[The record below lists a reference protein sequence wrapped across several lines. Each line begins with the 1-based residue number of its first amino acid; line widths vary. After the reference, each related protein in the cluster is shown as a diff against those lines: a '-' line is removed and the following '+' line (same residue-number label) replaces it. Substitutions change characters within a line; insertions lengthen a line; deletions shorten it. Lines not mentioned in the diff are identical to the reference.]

1 MTLNTCEELC
11 CEESVTWL
19 PQQEVSEIPWIFPDF
34 LLKITVK
41 FPWPT
46 ELTIAQFV
54 LILDSTFRA
63 QPSPLPIYLFM
74 LSANHVQKK
83 DWFSV
88 KPNISLLFN
97 FANSDQQYCTKST
110 RFMSVKCTNVLLK
123 FPLFLTSFKDFNFPW
138 LEVKFPEF
146 SLTLKNIFFPFPDL
160 WQPCQLYTANLYLNK
175 KLLMLLML
183 AYTVQTQHVTHSI
196 VIHFLFGDICKYTRK
211 LSWR

>member
-1 MTLNTCEELC
+1 MTLNICQELC
-11 CEESVTWL
+11 WEENVTWL
-19 PQQEVSEIPWIFPDF
+19 PQPEVSETPWLF
-34 LLKITVK
+34 
-41 FPWPT
+41 T
-46 ELTIAQFV
+46 E
-54 LILDSTFRA
+54 
-63 QPSPLPIYLFM
+63 
-74 LSANHVQKK
+74 NKCK
-83 DWFSV
+83 
-88 KPNISLLFN
+88 ISLTNWINNCIICPDIGLNVPLTAIPLTHLFIYA
-97 FANSDQQYCTKST
+97 FSKSRAEKGLIFLKTQYQLVVQFHKQWSKYSTNST

-196 VIHFLFGDICKYTRK
+196 VIHFLFEDICKYARK

>member
-1 MTLNTCEELC
+1 MTLNICQELC
-11 CEESVTWL
+11 WEENVTWL
-19 PQQEVSEIPWIFPDF
+19 PQPEVSETPWLFTENKCKISLTNWINNCIICPDIG
-34 LLKITVK
+34 LNV
-41 FPWPT
+41 P
-46 ELTIAQFV
+46 LTAI
-54 LILDSTFRA
+54 
-63 QPSPLPIYLFM
+63 PLPIYLFM

-83 DWFSV
+83 DWFSWQ
-88 KPNISLLFN
+88 PNISLFFN
-97 FANSDQQYCTKST
+97 FTNSDQQHSTNST

-175 KLLMLLML
+175 KLLMLRML
-183 AYTVQTQHVTHSI
+183 AYTAQTQHVTHSI
-196 VIHFLFGDICKYTRK
+196 VIHFLFGDICKYARK

>member
-1 MTLNTCEELC
+1 MTLNICQELC
-11 CEESVTWL
+11 WEENVTWL
-19 PQQEVSEIPWIFPDF
+19 PQPEVSETPWLFTENKCKISLTNWINNCIICPDIGLNVPLTAIP
-34 LLKITVK
+34 
-41 FPWPT
+41 
-46 ELTIAQFV
+46 LTHLF
-54 LILDSTFRA
+54 
-63 QPSPLPIYLFM
+63 IYAFT
-74 LSANHVQKK
+74 NHVQKK
-83 DWFSV
+83 DWFSW

-97 FANSDQQYCTKST
+97 FINSDQQYSTNST

-183 AYTVQTQHVTHSI
+183 AYVQTQHVTHNI
-196 VIHFLFGDICKYTRK
+196 VIHFLFGDICKYARK
-211 LSWR
+211 LSRR